1 MWDKNTTYSEGA
13 HILIL
18 QLLKEKC
25 KGFLKTV
32 MPNSNEKRKK
42 VNWKIKK
49 KVFWRGKGPNSK
61 LHLWNLEWLD
71 PHLLTGLSK
80 SPQLFAVVVWAY
92 KNTIST
98 WGKCF
103 WWLFTHIFIQ
113 STRHNKLFSESFFPL
128 FFTLYYWNS
137 ITYPC
142 FLSGGFFCCCFLSCF
157 FFLEYWNI
165 VEEIENLCND
175 RKTK

>member
-1 MWDKNTTYSEGA
+1 M
-13 HILIL
+13 
-18 QLLKEKC
+18 
-25 KGFLKTV
+25 
-32 MPNSNEKRKK
+32 
-42 VNWKIKK
+42 NWKIKK
-49 KVFWRGKGPNSK
+49 KVFWRGKGLNSK

-103 WWLFTHIFIQ
+103 WWLFSHIFIQ
-113 STRHNKLFSESFFPL
+113 STRHNKLFSESFCPL
-128 FFTLYYWNS
+128 FITLYYWNS
-137 ITYPC
+137 ITYQC
-142 FLSGGFFCCCFLSCF
+142 FLSGGGGL
-157 FFLEYWNI
+157 LLNKYTEKYWNI
-165 VEEIENLCND
+165 VEQIEKLCND